1 MSVFRM
7 WDVQKS
13 DRPLHTWRHH
23 SGFVYGLDVSS
34 ADPERIADCAW
45 DKTVVIYSKRC
56 ALKTNL

>member
-1 MSVFRM
+1 M